1 MRKLIYCFLCFVGV
15 TMFMDS
21 CKSEQAK
28 ESFNDSIQGTNDSI
42 QGTFFGVP
50 FGAEKQELVNKF
62 AEKKLIPN
70 MYISTEDFLAFQPK
84 GGQSYTFG
92 GLHWECLNVYLSD
105 GKFYS
110 ILFYNT
116 LKDKA
121 EAIHE
126 GQSLY
131 NIISAKYNL
140 AKEEPKDSTTY
151 LIYRGKSKKENK
163 REVAVYVIRY
173 EAVDKT
179 ICYGTILQYMDGNF
193 EAAVSEEL

>member
-1 MRKLIYCFLCFVGV
+1 MKKLVYCFLCFVGV

-21 CKSEQAK
+21 CSSGQAK
-28 ESFNDSIQGTNDSI
+28 QAFNDSI

-62 AEKKLIPN
+62 AEKNLIPN
-70 MYISTEDFLAFQPK
+70 ILSTEDFLAFQPI
-84 GGQSYTFG
+84 GGQRYTFG
-92 GLHWECLNVYLSD
+92 GLNWELLNVGLSD
-105 GKFYS
+105 GKFYV

-121 EAIHE
+121 EAIHQ

-131 NIISAKYNL
+131 NTISAKYNL
-140 AKEEPKDSTTY
+140 AKEEPEDSTTY
-151 LIYRGKSKKENK
+151 LIYRGKSKKESK
-163 REVAVYVIRY
+163 REVVVYVSRY

-179 ICYGTILQYMDGNF
+179 IYYGTFLRYIDRKF

>member
-1 MRKLIYCFLCFVGV
+1 MKKLVYCLLCFVGV

-21 CKSEQAK
+21 CKSEQTK
-28 ESFNDSIQGTNDSI
+28 EAFNDSI

-62 AEKKLIPN
+62 AEKKLIPD
-70 MYISTEDFLAFQPK
+70 MGISTEDLLSFDPI
-84 GGQSYTFG
+84 GGQRFTFG
-92 GLHWECLNVYLSD
+92 GLTWEHLNVELSD

-116 LKDKA
+116 RKDKT
-121 EAIHE
+121 EAIQD

-131 NIISAKYNL
+131 NTISAKYNL
-140 AKEEPKDSTTY
+140 AKEEPEDSTTY
-151 LIYRGKSKKENK
+151 LIYRGKSKKESE
-163 REVAVYVIRY
+163 REVVVYVSRY

-179 ICYGTILQYMDGNF
+179 IYYGTFLQYIDRKF
-193 EAAVSEEL
+193 EATVSEEL